1 MSFFKN
7 LQKNLKSHHLIAI
20 VGIVVLAYA
29 IMQYSGRKTLFN
41 DGMSNFADNA
51 EPVSLSNSNVARP
64 AEAGPNEVFA
74 DVPAGSTTSTYGNA
88 NRAPANYNPAEL
100 LPKDNNSQW
109 ASLNPAGSGPLSN
122 VNMLSAGFLNGIDT
136 VGSSLRNANLQERSE
151 PPNPTLVVSP
161 WGNTTIEADP
171 YRKTLEIGN

>member
-20 VGIVVLAYA
+20 VGIVVLAFA
-29 IMQYSGRKTLFN
+29 IMQYSGRKTMFN
-41 DGMSNFADNA
+41 DGFNSQVAANA
-51 EPVSLSNSNVARP
+51 EPVNSNNIALP
-64 AEAGPNEVFA
+64 AEAGQNEVYA
-74 DVPAGSTTSTYGNA
+74 DVPAGSTTSTYGN
-88 NRAPANYNPAEL
+88 NIRAPANYDPSEL
-100 LPKDNNSQW
+100 LPKDSNSQW
-109 ASLNPAGSGPLSN
+109 AQLNPSGNGPLSN

-151 PPNPTLVVSP
+151 PANPTVNVSP